1 MNSFKENF
9 ARIPDYSETPNSQEA
24 FNRAEFQDKTLKIE
38 LESAKISR
46 YLINTTLRKNMSKW
60 AACLVSV
67 WLFLVGFVLLFNDL
81 FICLSDS
88 VLNTLLTTTTI
99 NIIGIILICFR
110 DLFNGKSEQIIGQ
123 K

>member
-9 ARIPDYSETPNSQEA
+9 ARIPDDSETPNSQEA
-24 FNRAEFQDKTLKIE
+24 FNRAEFQDKILKIE

-60 AACLVSV
+60 AA
-67 WLFLVGFVLLFNDL
+67 WLISIWLLIVAIILMLNNSEF
-81 FICLSDS
+81 CLSDS
-88 VLNTLLTTTTI
+88 VLNTLITTTTI
-99 NIIGIILICFR
+99 NVIGIVLICFR
-110 DLFNGKSEQIIGQ
+110 DLFNGKSEQIIGM